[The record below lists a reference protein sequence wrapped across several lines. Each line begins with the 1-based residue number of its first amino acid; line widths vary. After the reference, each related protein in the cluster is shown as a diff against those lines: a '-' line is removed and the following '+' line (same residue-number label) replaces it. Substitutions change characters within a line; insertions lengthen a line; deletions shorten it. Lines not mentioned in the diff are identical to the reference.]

1 MIKSRKGSF
10 RQKGKCENVSIG
22 SVGQINNGN
31 TTYNVTNNNNSVGL
45 NELLC
50 ALPDM
55 VQSSKDNETLRL
67 FLIAILQQLLTIL
80 TQMGRT
86 APAAPAQQSA
96 PGKPVNESARK
107 EIVAYACRV
116 RSLLAEGW
124 RNRFDKIWDD
134 LLSKKVISDDIYRV
148 GKQQGTNFN
157 RNLVAHILYYMDRY
171 GAYGDRYNAA
181 AMALRLE
188 NSKDSSIR
196 AALKKNPPAD
206 IMKALDRYF
215 EELAKEGQKP

>member
-10 RQKGKCENVSIG
+10 RRNGKCENVSIG

-96 PGKPVNESARK
+96 SDNPVNESARK

-134 LLSKKVISDDIYRV
+134 LLSKKVISDTIYRV

-181 AMALRLE
+181 AMAFRLE

-196 AALKKNPPAD
+196 AALKKDPPAD

-215 EELAKEGQKP
+215 EELAKEGEKP

>member
-1 MIKSRKGSF
+1 MFKSRKGSF

-22 SVGQINNGN
+22 SVGQINNGD
-31 TTYNVTNNNNSVGL
+31 TTYNVTNNNSVGL
-45 NELLC
+45 MDLVC

-96 PGKPVNESARK
+96 PGNPVNESARK

-134 LLSKKVISDDIYRV
+134 LLNKKVISDAIYRV

-157 RNLVAHILYYMDRY
+157 RNLVANILYYMSRH
-171 GAYGDRYNAA
+171 GAYGERYNAA
-181 AMALRLE
+181 AMAYRLE

-196 AALKKNPPAD
+196 AALKKDPPAD

-215 EELAKEGQKP
+215 EELEKEGQKT

>member
-31 TTYNVTNNNNSVGL
+31 TTYNYNNSYSCPE
-45 NELLC
+45 ELI
-50 ALPDM
+50 
-55 VQSSKDNETLRL
+55 S
-67 FLIAILQQLLTIL
+67 LLTQLFEFITSVEGL
-80 TQMGRT
+80 SMLYEFVKPLLQDLAQMGRT

-96 PGKPVNESARK
+96 PGNPVNESARK

-124 RNRFDKIWDD
+124 RNRFDKIWND

-181 AMALRLE
+181 AMAFRLE

-196 AALKKNPPAD
+196 AALKKDPPAD

>member
-22 SVGQINNGN
+22 SVGQIYNGN

-96 PGKPVNESARK
+96 PNNAVSESARK

-134 LLSKKVISDDIYRV
+134 LLNKKVISDAIYRV

-157 RNLVAHILYYMDRY
+157 RNLVANILYYMSRH
-171 GAYGDRYNAA
+171 GAYGERYNAA
-181 AMALRLE
+181 AMAFRLE

-215 EELAKEGQKP
+215 EELEKEGQKT

>member
-10 RQKGKCENVSIG
+10 RQKGKSENVSIG

-31 TTYNVTNNNNSVGL
+31 TTYNYNNSYSCPEEFISLLTQLFEFITSVEGL
-45 NELLC
+45 SMLYEFVKL
-50 ALPDM
+50 
-55 VQSSKDNETLRL
+55 
-67 FLIAILQQLLTIL
+67 LLTIFA
-80 TQMGRT
+80 QMNHT
-86 APAAPAQQSA
+86 AHAAPAQQSA
-96 PGKPVNESARK
+96 PANPVNESARK

-134 LLSKKVISDDIYRV
+134 LLSKKVISDVIYRV

-157 RNLVAHILYYMDRY
+157 RNLVANILYYMSRH
-171 GAYGDRYNAA
+171 GAYGERYNAA
-181 AMALRLE
+181 AMAFRLE

-196 AALKKNPPAD
+196 AALKKDPPAD

>member
-1 MIKSRKGSF
+1 MFKSRKGSF

-22 SVGQINNGN
+22 SVGQINNGD
-31 TTYNVTNNNNSVGL
+31 TTYNVTNNNSVGL
-45 NELLC
+45 MDLVC

-55 VQSSKDNETLRL
+55 VQRSRDNETLRQ

-96 PGKPVNESARK
+96 PGNPVNESARK

-134 LLSKKVISDDIYRV
+134 LLNKKVISDAIYRV

-157 RNLVAHILYYMDRY
+157 RNLVANILYYMSRH
-171 GAYGDRYNAA
+171 GAYAERYNAA
-181 AMALRLE
+181 AMAYRLE

-196 AALKKNPPAD
+196 AALKKDPPAD